1 MTHLYKVTL
10 NWLCKAKTITDQ
22 MEAVWDA
29 VVGIKEIII
38 NLLDTDN
45 DGMRTHAIKF
55 MEMVVIVQT
64 HSG

>member
-1 MTHLYKVTL
+1 
-10 NWLCKAKTITDQ
+10 